1 MLKDIRTITH
11 SSELEIY
18 GPYDVAKAPS
28 YAKFYR
34 IGDVEHFV
42 EETKKKETD
51 MVHTL
56 FNQFAELSRYDF
68 FKKRLWKKVKGFKK
82 WDEAEIVIAFAT
94 ARLKNLG
101 IYTRP
106 CGIGWSSF
114 IDWTKEDVEEYLKD
128 YQPVFEAYSKWCMS
142 QR

>member
-11 SSELEIY
+11 SSELEVY
-18 GPYDVAKAPS
+18 EPYDVAKAPS
-28 YAKFYR
+28 YAKFFR
-34 IGDVEHFV
+34 MPDVLHFT
-42 EETKKKETD
+42 EQAAKKEKD

-68 FKKRLWKKVKGFKK
+68 FKKRLWKKVKGFKNR
-82 WDEAEIVIAFAT
+82 DEAEIVIAFAT

-106 CGIGWSSF
+106 CGISWSSF
-114 IDWTKEDVEEYLKD
+114 SDWTKEDVEEYLKD
-128 YQPVFEAYSKWCMS
+128 YQPVFEAYNQWCMS

>member
-1 MLKDIRTITH
+1 MLKTLSTITNNFD
-11 SSELEIY
+11 LEVY
-18 GPYDVAKAPS
+18 TPDEAGNSP

-34 IGDVEHFV
+34 MGDVEHFV
-42 EETKKKETD
+42 EETKTKEED
-51 MVHTL
+51 MVRTL
-56 FNQFAELSRYDF
+56 FYQFAELSRYDF
-68 FKKRLWKKVKGFKK
+68 FKKRLWKKVKGFKN

-94 ARLKNLG
+94 VRLKNLG

-106 CGIGWSSF
+106 CGISWSSF
-114 IDWTKEDVEEYLKD
+114 SDWTKEDVEEYLKD

>member
-1 MLKDIRTITH
+1 MFKTLSTITNNFD
-11 SSELEIY
+11 LEIY
-18 GPYDVAKAPS
+18 TSDEAGHSP

-34 IGDVEHFV
+34 MGAVEHFV
-42 EETKKKETD
+42 EETKKKEEG
-51 MVHTL
+51 MVSTL
-56 FNQFAELSRYDF
+56 VNQFAELSRYDF
-68 FKKRLWKKVKGFKK
+68 FKKRLWKKVKGFKN

-114 IDWTKEDVEEYLKD
+114 VDWTKEGVEEYLKD

>member
-18 GPYDVAKAPS
+18 TPNDVAKAPS

-34 IGDVEHFV
+34 MGDVEHFV

-68 FKKRLWKKVKGFKK
+68 FKKRLWKKVKGFKN

-114 IDWTKEDVEEYLKD
+114 IDWTKKDVEEYLKD